1 MRRVRILLLLSAVGV
16 CGLLVAAIAVRWLIP
31 KPTPPAWADDY
42 DVTAQ
47 VPEAIAPGLV
57 VDDAAPAGWS
67 HLIIKSQPHVKP
79 SEVSRLPSNVL
90 VDRDGLVHR
99 VAWMFTVFTADVVE
113 ERHGS
118 HTRYRLRAI
127 GLGLGAKVNG
137 RDTVLT
143 VETAE
148 QLGQK
153 LDFIQKET
161 LTTGYRIQ
169 KQARVVVHGPSFA
182 LVDTPVTFRCG
193 DKNRMIRFRYAL
205 LVDPPT
211 GRLDVLV
218 WRIGSEGDQCSDL
231 TRAVLLNPNTVD
243 NADLIP
249 DLTEF
254 NTLGI
259 PNDLAF
265 GVDGLPPHR
274 LEMSIPAEIRE
285 LAGRTR
291 FTPDEAH
298 ALELGLRKLLPTQ

>member
-1 MRRVRILLLLSAVGV
+1 MRRIRLLLLLSTVGV
-16 CGLLVAAIAVRWLIP
+16 SALLVAAMAARWLIP
-31 KPTPPAWADDY
+31 KSTPPAWADDY

-47 VPEAIAPGLV
+47 VPETITPGAV
-57 VDDAAPAGWS
+57 VDRNPPTGWS
-67 HLIIKSQPHVKP
+67 HLVIKSQPRVKP
-79 SEVSRLPSNVL
+79 SEVSRLPSNVF
-90 VDRDGLVHR
+90 VDRDGLVRR

-113 ERHGS
+113 ERHGTL
-118 HTRYRLRAI
+118 TRYRLRAI
-127 GLGLGAKVNG
+127 GLGLGANVNG

-143 VETAE
+143 LETAE

-169 KQARVVVHGPSFA
+169 QQAKVVVHGPSFA

-193 DKNRMIRFRYAL
+193 SKNRMIRFRYAL
-205 LVDPPT
+205 IVDPPT
-211 GRLDVLV
+211 GRLDVLA
-218 WRIGSEGDQCSDL
+218 WRIGSEVDQCSDL
-231 TRAVLLNPNTVD
+231 TRAVLLNPNTID

-265 GVDGLPPHR
+265 GVDDLPPHR
-274 LEMSIPAEIRE
+274 LEMTIPAELRE
-285 LAGRTR
+285 LAGKTR

-298 ALELGLRKLLPTQ
+298 ALELGLRKLLPAQ